1 MLGDGLQG
9 ELGWDGLTEREQA
22 VAARVAI
29 GMTNREI
36 AQEMH
41 LATSTVKSHLSNSMV
56 KLGVTNRTQVALV
69 AIRAD
74 TPVVRKMTARVYP
87 EAG

>member
-1 MLGDGLQG
+1 LGWQG
-9 ELGWDGLTEREQA
+9 ELGWMALTEREQA

-36 AQEMH
+36 AQELH
-41 LATSTVKSHLSNSMV
+41 LATSTIKTHLTNTML
-56 KLGVTNRTQVALV
+56 KLGVTNRTRVALV
-69 AIRAD
+69 ALRAD
-74 TPVVRKMTARVYP
+74 SPAVREMTERVYP